1 MREKKEAATRGLFP
15 LLPPL
20 RHATRRLLP
29 PLLTGTGR
37 GRTGR
42 IPSHH
47 PRAVV
52 GAGVG
57 AYVKHL
63 FLA

>member
-20 RHATRRLLP
+20 RCATRRLLP

-42 IPSHH
+42 TPSHH
-47 PRAVV
+47 PRAV